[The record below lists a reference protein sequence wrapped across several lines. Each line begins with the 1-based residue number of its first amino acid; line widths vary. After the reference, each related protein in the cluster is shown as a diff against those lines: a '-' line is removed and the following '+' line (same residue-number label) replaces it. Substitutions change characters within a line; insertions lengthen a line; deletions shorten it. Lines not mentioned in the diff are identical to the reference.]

1 MPWRLTP
8 RSRSFGT
15 PLRRLT
21 ALTAAAAGGLR
32 DVVGLAPH
40 ERLATLVELKEVERD
55 AVELRRSILATV
67 DDTFV
72 TPVDRRDLVAIVTGL
87 DRCIGHLELAGD
99 LTARLGL
106 QPGPPELARHVDLL
120 VLLADLVA
128 RRGSDIL
135 RVRSNAELVAEM
147 HRLVDA
153 ADLSY
158 RESATALLSTGAEP
172 LTAVRSMTV
181 LDRLDDAVQAFA
193 GLAAVLDSAAR
204 SEF

>member
-8 RSRSFGT
+8 RSRSFGA
-15 PLRRLT
+15 PLHRLT
-21 ALTAAAAGGLR
+21 SLTSAAAGGLR

-40 ERLATLVELKEVERD
+40 ERLATLIDLKEVERES
-55 AVELRRSILATV
+55 VELRRSILATV

-72 TPVDRRDLVAIVTGL
+72 TPVDRRDLVAIVTEI
-87 DRCIGHLELAGD
+87 DRCTGRLELAGD

-106 QPGPPELARHVDLL
+106 LPGPPELARHVDLL
-120 VLLADLVA
+120 VLLSDLVS

-135 RVRSNAELVAEM
+135 HLRSNAELVAET

-153 ADLSY
+153 ADLAY
-158 RESATALLSTGAEP
+158 RESATALLRTGSEP

-181 LDRLDDAVQAFA
+181 LDRLDEAVQGFA
-193 GLAAVLDSAAR
+193 ALAAVLDSAAR